1 MTTTTDTRTAL
12 IVAGRARLALLPVPG
27 NAELL
32 ILVLALLLAAIVV
45 GIADTVDVSSWLD
58 FFKWGIAAY
67 LLSRGITKAS
77 RVYSTDRLA
86 RAGLEPE
93 LRPRWGTRVG

>member
-1 MTTTTDTRTAL
+1 M
-12 IVAGRARLALLPVPG
+12 PG

-77 RVYSTDRLA
+77 RVY
-86 RAGLEPE
+86 E
-93 LRPRWGTRVG
+93 